1 MRLFRAVCVPDLF
14 EVFGQQLLAGLADG
28 DRSAADELL
37 HAVGFEQV
45 EERLRLGLVARLLDD
60 DVLRIDLQNADIVL
74 AHEAFDVAA
83 PRHLVEGDLLPDHL
97 VGGVDKALQHIDLLF
112 DLPCEQFDAL
122 GAGPQDDRVL
132 VDSRQGRFRGRDAL
146 DIDVAAGEDRGD
158 LVEQPHLVLRKYGDD
173 VLL

>member
-1 MRLFRAVCVPDLF
+1 MATVPL
-14 EVFGQQLLAGLADG
+14 
-28 DRSAADELL
+28 RTKLL

-97 VGGVDKALQHIDLLF
+97 VGGVDKALQSRRSSF
-112 DLPCEQFDAL
+112 RSAVRAVRCAR
-122 GAGPQDDRVL
+122 AGPQDDRVL
-132 VDSRQGRFRGRDAL
+132 VDSRQG
-146 DIDVAAGEDRGD
+146 
-158 LVEQPHLVLRKYGDD
+158 
-173 VLL
+173 